1 MNTHIKTY
9 LSRQSIQRKIGIFMG
24 YTILLLLSAIFLI
37 PFLRSLSASLAAQI
51 PILVLFFWP
60 KIFCE
65 RDHALGFER
74 VGEGSCVFLLLP
86 Q

>member
-37 PFLRSLSASLAAQI
+37 PFLRSLSASLVALI

-60 KIFCE
+60 KNV
-65 RDHALGFER
+65 L
-74 VGEGSCVFLLLP
+74 
-86 Q
+86 